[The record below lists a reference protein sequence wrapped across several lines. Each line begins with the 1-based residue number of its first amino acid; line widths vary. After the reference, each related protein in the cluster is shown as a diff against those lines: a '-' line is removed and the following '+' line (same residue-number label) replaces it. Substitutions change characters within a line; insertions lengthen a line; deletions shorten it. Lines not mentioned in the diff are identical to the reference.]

1 LCPEACGNCGDGGGD
16 NAGGDNAGGDNAGE
30 TCENDASWLSKKGTT
45 CADIAAAK
53 KNKQGDLCKQVD
65 DDGEKG
71 GQKCPKAC
79 GNCGKGGG
87 DNAGG
92 DNAGGDNAGGD
103 NAGGDNAGGDNAGE
117 TCENDASWK
126 SKVGTTCAVI
136 QADADKKQE
145 LCQQM
150 SVDDDERG
158 GQKCPK
164 ACGHCSDGGGDNAGE
179 TCENDASWVSKVGTT
194 CANIQADADK
204 KQELC
209 QQMNVDDER
218 GGQKCPKACDHCSGG
233 GGNRPGDGGGGGD
246 DADGGDDAGGGS
258 TTTTSGPGDDAGAN
272 APTPAP
278 MVQQC
283 ERDASFKSGQ
293 GTTCA
298 DIACETDPSERRELC
313 RQSKAGVD
321 GYDKCQSCGRC
332 TPVGDGEPAC
342 DSGESTEDGET
353 CADKPTQT
361 ECKSDAGCKWKKG
374 KCEDESAGGDDGET
388 TTTSSGETTT
398 TSSGGDDGESTE
410 CETLDKAACK
420 SKENKKRCKY
430 DASKDKCEDKSSGG
444 DDGEP
449 TTKCKKLDE
458 AACKSKENKKRCKYD
473 AKKNKCKDKKDKSP
487 GGGSCKDNTSED
499 SCKSDALGCK
509 WKKDKCKSK
518 GGQGG
523 DVGCVGCPDG
533 ETCAGKPT
541 KTECK
546 SDAGCKWKKD
556 TVTCEDKATGG
567 DAGESTTKCKKLD
580 KAACKSKANK
590 KRCKYS
596 ASKDKC
602 KDKKDKK

>member
-1 LCPEACGNCGDGGGD
+1 MSKKGTTCANIAAAKKNKRADLCKQVDDDGMKGGQKCPEACDNCGRGDGNRPGD
-16 NAGGDNAGGDNAGE
+16 NAGDGDNAGE
-30 TCENDASWLSKKGTT
+30 TCENDASWVSKKGTT
-45 CADIAAAK
+45 CADIKDETDAEK
-53 KNKQGDLCKQVD
+53 KQELCRQMNVD
-65 DDGEKG
+65 DERG
-71 GQKCPKAC
+71 GVKCAKAC
-79 GNCGKGGG
+79 GNCGKGGDGNRPG
-87 DNAGG
+87 DGADGG
-92 DNAGGDNAGGD
+92 DD
-103 NAGGDNAGGDNAGE
+103 AGE

-136 QADADKKQE
+136 QADADKTQE
-145 LCQQM
+145 LCRQM
-150 SVDDDERG
+150 NVDDERG

-164 ACGHCSDGGGDNAGE
+164 ACGNCPGGGGDNAGE

-209 QQMNVDDER
+209 RQMNVDDER
-218 GGQKCPKACDHCSGG
+218 GGQKCPKACDNCPGG
-233 GGNRPGDGGGGGD
+233 GGNRPGDG
-246 DADGGDDAGGGS
+246 ADGGDDARSTTTTSGPGDDA

-278 MVQQC
+278 MVQEC

-353 CADKPTQT
+353 CADKPKT
-361 ECKSDAGCKWKKG
+361 ECKSDAGCKWKNG

-430 DASKDKCEDKSSGG
+430 DASKDTCDENKASSNPV
-444 DDGEP
+444 EP

-458 AACKSKENKKRCKYD
+458 AACKSKENKKRCKY
-473 AKKNKCKDKKDKSP
+473 
-487 GGGSCKDNTSED
+487 
-499 SCKSDALGCK
+499 
-509 WKKDKCKSK
+509 
-518 GGQGG
+518 
-523 DVGCVGCPDG
+523 
-533 ETCAGKPT
+533 
-541 KTECK
+541 
-546 SDAGCKWKKD
+546 
-556 TVTCEDKATGG
+556 
-567 DAGESTTKCKKLD
+567 
-580 KAACKSKANK
+580 
-590 KRCKYS
+590 S

-602 KDKKDKK
+602 KDKK